1 MVRFSDRKVG
11 VGTMKHAGG
20 IVAILPSGTIR
31 VKALATCLLLTA
43 ATSCGPEAS
52 TDRESRQASESEEPP
67 SQSPVSAETTSEIVV
82 FEGARLITGDGSE
95 PIERSAF
102 VVENGRFTQV
112 GRQGEVDAPAAA
124 SRVDLSG
131 KTVIPGLIDLHTH
144 IGYEMYTGVNGV
156 PVRPEGGGAAG
167 RGVFNFGA
175 HNFTRENILDHMKR
189 FAYFGV
195 AAAWSAGYTFGQHPY
210 ELRDEI
216 MAGEHPDAARYLP
229 SGPGLTT
236 LDAIRPGNAR
246 QSTWAIATEEDA
258 RYAVRWLA
266 RKNVEMLKLWNED
279 MSPPVY
285 GAIIDEA
292 HRHGIR
298 VGVHPGAF
306 TRPEE
311 STEDMVRAGVD
322 VLLHPIDP
330 DEEFLELVRQRERPL
345 YGVFASASDRW
356 AYHVP
361 YFDDPPT
368 LLRHTV
374 APSQL
379 GQLREKYGEQAR
391 QGTEAQRRAAVR
403 SQAWEDRMESM
414 RLLRGAGLRLALGS
428 DAGGTAREKTV
439 GFFAHVDMENMST
452 SEMTP
457 ADVIVAATRTAA
469 EALGLDDLGTIAPGK
484 SAAFVV
490 LDANPLDDILNT
502 RRIHLVYLRGVEV
515 DRDGL
520 RAKWAESWRNDPG

>member
-1 MVRFSDRKVG
+1 M
-11 VGTMKHAGG
+11 
-20 IVAILPSGTIR
+20 AILPSGTIR
-31 VKALATCLLLTA
+31 VRALVTCLLLTA

-67 SQSPVSAETTSEIVV
+67 SQSPVSAETPSEIVV

-95 PIERSAF
+95 PVERSAF

-156 PVRPEGGGAAG
+156 PVRPEGGGTAG

-175 HNFTRENILDHMKR
+175 HNFTRENILDQMKR
-189 FAYFGV
+189 LAYFGV

-216 MAGEHPDAARYLP
+216 MGGEHPDAARYLP

-236 LDAIRPGNAR
+236 LDAIRPGNGR
-246 QSTWAIATEEDA
+246 QSTWAVAMEEDA
-258 RYAVRWLA
+258 RYAVQWLA

-285 GAIIDEA
+285 RAIIDEA

-306 TRPEE
+306 TSPEE
-311 STEDMVRAGVD
+311 STKDMVSGRRRRIAPPDRSGRRVSGARETAGA
-322 VLLHPIDP
+322 PSIRR
-330 DEEFLELVRQRERPL
+330 VRQRFRPV
-345 YGVFASASDRW
+345 GVPCSVFR
-356 AYHVP
+356 
-361 YFDDPPT
+361 
-368 LLRHTV
+368 
-374 APSQL
+374 
-379 GQLREKYGEQAR
+379 
-391 QGTEAQRRAAVR
+391 
-403 SQAWEDRMESM
+403 
-414 RLLRGAGLRLALGS
+414 
-428 DAGGTAREKTV
+428 
-439 GFFAHVDMENMST
+439 
-452 SEMTP
+452 
-457 ADVIVAATRTAA
+457 
-469 EALGLDDLGTIAPGK
+469 
-484 SAAFVV
+484 
-490 LDANPLDDILNT
+490 
-502 RRIHLVYLRGVEV
+502 
-515 DRDGL
+515 
-520 RAKWAESWRNDPG
+520 